1 MPAFDLPRMPTYHTR
16 PMPNGWSKTRDL
28 AKLAEMRAQFEF
40 EIPLGD
46 LPGIP
51 DEFSL
56 ADAPVQ
62 VWLQFGRERGLA
74 VVHIKLNAALKPLC
88 QRCLG
93 EMRLD
98 IAADSRL
105 AVVDSEAQA
114 AVVPEEF
121 ETFLAPERHCNLAA
135 LAAEELMLSLP
146 IVPRHAAGER
156 CIVVGATEGATG
168 IAPVSPGAAAVIE
181 ETQRPFADLRALLER
196 AKS

>member
-1 MPAFDLPRMPTYHTR
+1 MPE
-16 PMPNGWSKTRDL
+16 GWSKAREL

-51 DEFSL
+51 KEFSS
-56 ADAPVQ
+56 AEGPVRTTMR
-62 VWLQFGRERGLA
+62 FGREQGLA
-74 VVHIKLNAALKPLC
+74 VVHITLGAVLTPVC

-93 EMRLD
+93 AMRLP

-105 AVVDSEAQA
+105 ALVASEAQA
-114 AVVPEEF
+114 AEVPEEF
-121 ETFLAPERHCNLAA
+121 ETFLAADGQCQLAA
-135 LAAEELMLSLP
+135 LAAEELLLSLP
-146 IVPRHAAGER
+146 IAPRH
-156 CIVVGATEGATG
+156 
-168 IAPVSPGAAAVIE
+168 GAAENCGTSAAVAAEPAVETRAE